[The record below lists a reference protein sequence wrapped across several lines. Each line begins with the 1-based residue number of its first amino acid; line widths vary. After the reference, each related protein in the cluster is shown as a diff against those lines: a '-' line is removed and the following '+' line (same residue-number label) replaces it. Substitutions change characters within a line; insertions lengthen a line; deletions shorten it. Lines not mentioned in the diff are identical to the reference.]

1 MAIND
6 PTCSSGKEYNSSV
19 KNRPPYALDSV
30 DNALQLIQLLRDQG
44 RLRVTD
50 AARELGIA
58 RSTAHRLLAMLVY
71 RGFAEQDDSR
81 GYLPGASLASPAPS
95 GGDLQRL
102 RVLAAP
108 TMERLCERVEETVNL
123 VVRVGTQT
131 RFIACVESR
140 QILHV
145 GDRRGTVLPAA
156 RTSGGK
162 ALLARLPEAEVGAL
176 YGIDS
181 AEPDLTGAEWAALT
195 GELALT
201 RRRGYA
207 VNAQE
212 TEAGLHAVG
221 MAVDGQSA
229 SALSIAMPS
238 TRYSPRRV
246 TELVPEL
253 RAAVDCLKR
262 GE

>member
-1 MAIND
+1 M
-6 PTCSSGKEYNSSV
+6 
-19 KNRPPYALDSV
+19 DSV
-30 DNALQLIQLLRDQG
+30 DNALLLIQLLRDQG

-81 GYLPGASLASPAPS
+81 GYLPGASLVSPAPS

-102 RVLAAP
+102 RALAAP
-108 TMERLCERVEETVNL
+108 MMERLSERVEETVNL

-162 ALLARLPEAEVGAL
+162 ALLARLPGAEVAAL
-176 YGIDS
+176 YGIES
-181 AEPDLTGAEWAALT
+181 AEPDLTDGEWAGLT
-195 GELALT
+195 DELALT

-207 VNAQE
+207 VNSQE

-221 MAVDGQSA
+221 MAVDDQSA
-229 SALSIAMPS
+229 VAMSIAMPS
-238 TRYSPRRV
+238 ARYSPRRV
-246 TELVPEL
+246 ADMVPEL